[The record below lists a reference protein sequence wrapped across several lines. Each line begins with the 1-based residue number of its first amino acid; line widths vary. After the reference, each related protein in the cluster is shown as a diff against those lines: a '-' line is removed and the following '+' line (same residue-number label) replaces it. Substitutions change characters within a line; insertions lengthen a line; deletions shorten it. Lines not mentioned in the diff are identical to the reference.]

1 MPQVK
6 APKGTLPQYLV
17 DCIIRGLIV
26 ACSVV
31 PFSLR
36 GKLMGQILK
45 LIIAPFIGYKKRVI
59 DNLTYIYPQ
68 MVDAEKTRIANAV
81 TVNAGR
87 TFIENYDI
95 LTLKQKLKN
104 CDIKGEGLAA
114 LEMAQASG
122 KPVLFV
128 TGHFGNFEAP
138 RAALVAKG
146 YQIGGLYR
154 PMSNPYFNYHYAQN
168 MHRLSGPVFE
178 QGRRGTMGLLR
189 HLKTGG
195 MGVLLFDIYDSKGV
209 HIPFLGK
216 PAPTVTSAA
225 EIALKTGAV
234 LIPMFGL
241 RREDGR
247 LFDIILRA
255 PIIHSTALEMTVKM
269 TKQLEEMVKEYP
281 EQWFWIHRRWKPERQ
296 LRSAEPLISP

>member
-1 MPQVK
+1 MTQAK
-6 APKGTLPQYLV
+6 ALNGTFSQYMG
-17 DCIIRGLIV
+17 DAIIRGLIG
-26 ACSVV
+26 ACRIV

-36 GKLMGQILK
+36 GKLMGQVLK
-45 LIIAPFIGYKKRVI
+45 SIIAPFIGYKKRAI

-68 MVDAEKTRIANAV
+68 MGAAEKTRIANAV
-81 TVNAGR
+81 AVNAGR

-95 LTLKQKLKN
+95 LTLKQKLKD

-114 LEMAQASG
+114 LEIAQASG

-195 MGVLLFDIYDSKGV
+195 MGVLLFDIYDSKGH

-241 RREDGR
+241 RREDSR

-255 PIIHSTALEMTVKM
+255 PINHSTALEMTVKM
-269 TKQLEEMVKEYP
+269 TQQLEEMVNGHP
-281 EQWFWIHRRWKPERQ
+281 EQWFWIHRRWKPERH
-296 LRSAEPLISP
+296 ISNVIP

>member
-1 MPQVK
+1 MPLAK
-6 APKGTLPQYLV
+6 AEKGTLPQYLG
-17 DCIIRGLIV
+17 DAIIRGLIG
-26 ACSVV
+26 ACRVV

-45 LIIAPFIGYKKRVI
+45 SIVAPSVGYKKRAI
-59 DNLTYIYPQ
+59 DNLTYIYPE
-68 MVDAEKTRIANAV
+68 MNIAEKTRIANAV
-81 TVNAGR
+81 AVNAGR

-104 CDIKGEGLAA
+104 CDITGEGLTA
-114 LEMAQASG
+114 LEIAQASG
-122 KPVLFV
+122 QPVLFV

-154 PMSNPYFNYHYAQN
+154 PMSNPYFNDHYAQN

-178 QGRRGTMGLLR
+178 QGRRGTMGFLR

-195 MGVLLFDIYDSKGV
+195 MGVLLFDIYASRGA

-216 PAPTVTSAA
+216 PAPTATSAA

-241 RREDGR
+241 RCEDSR
-247 LFDIILRA
+247 LFKIILNA
-255 PIIHSTALEMTVKM
+255 PIAHSNALEMTMEM
-269 TKQLEEMVKEYP
+269 TKQLEEMVNDNP
-281 EQWFWIHRRWKPERQ
+281 EQWFWIHRRWKPERHW
-296 LRSAEPLISP
+296 SSGEP

>member
-1 MPQVK
+1 MPQAK
-6 APKGTLPQYLV
+6 ARKGTLPQYLADV
-17 DCIIRGLIV
+17 IIRGLIGF
-26 ACSVV
+26 CRVV

-45 LIIAPFIGYKKRVI
+45 SIIAPCIGYKKRAI
-59 DNLTYIYPQ
+59 ENLSYIYPQ
-68 MVDAEKTRIANAV
+68 MDGAEKTRIANAV
-81 TVNAGR
+81 AVNAGR

-95 LTLKQKLKN
+95 LTLKQKLEN
-104 CDIKGEGLAA
+104 CEIKGEGLVA
-114 LEMAQASG
+114 LETAQASG

-154 PMSNPYFNYHYAQN
+154 PMSNPYFNDHYAQN

-195 MGVLLFDIYDSKGV
+195 MGVLLFDIYASRGA

-241 RREDGR
+241 RREDSR
-247 LFDIILRA
+247 LFDIILQA
-255 PIIHSTALEMTVKM
+255 PIAHSNALTMTMDV
-269 TKQLEEMVKEYP
+269 TKQLEEMVNDHP
-281 EQWFWIHRRWKPERQ
+281 EQWFWIHRRWKPERHGS
-296 LRSAEPLISP
+296 SAEP

>member
-1 MPQVK
+1 MPMAK
-6 APKGTLPQYLV
+6 APKGTLPQYLGDV
-17 DCIIRGLIV
+17 TIRGLIA
-26 ACSVV
+26 ACGVV
-31 PFSLR
+31 PFALR

-45 LIIAPFIGYKKRVI
+45 SIIAPLSGYKKRAI

-68 MVDAEKTRIANAV
+68 MDRAEKNRIADAV
-81 TVNAGR
+81 AVNAGR

-104 CDIKGEGLAA
+104 CEIKGEGLVA
-114 LEMAQASG
+114 LEMAQETG
-122 KPVLFV
+122 KPVLFI

-154 PMSNPYFNYHYAQN
+154 PMSNPYFNDHYAKN

-195 MGVLLFDIYDSKGV
+195 MGVLLFDIYDSRGA

-241 RREDGR
+241 RRQDSQ
-247 LFDIILRA
+247 LFDIILKA
-255 PIIHSTALEMTVKM
+255 PIAHSTALEMTVEM
-269 TKQLEEMVKEYP
+269 TKQLEEMVHDYP
-281 EQWFWIHRRWKPERQ
+281 EQWFWIHRRWKPERH
-296 LRSAEPLISP
+296 RRRIEN

>member
-1 MPQVK
+1 MPQAK
-6 APKGTLPQYLV
+6 APKGTLPQYLSDV
-17 DCIIRGLIV
+17 IIRGLISF
-26 ACSVV
+26 CRVV

-36 GKLMGQILK
+36 GELMGQILK
-45 LIIAPFIGYKKRVI
+45 SIIAPFIGYKKRAI
-59 DNLTYIYPQ
+59 DNLSYIYPQ
-68 MVDAEKTRIANAV
+68 MAGAEKTRIANAV
-81 TVNAGR
+81 AVNAGR

-114 LEMAQASG
+114 LETAQASG

-154 PMSNPYFNYHYAQN
+154 PMSNPYFNDHYAQN
-168 MHRLSGPVFE
+168 MHLLSGPVFE

-195 MGVLLFDIYDSKGV
+195 MGVLLFDIYDSRGAQ
-209 HIPFLGK
+209 ITFLGK

-241 RREDGR
+241 RREDSR
-247 LFDIILRA
+247 LFDIILQT
-255 PIIHSTALEMTVKM
+255 PIAHTSALEMTMEM
-269 TKQLEEMVKEYP
+269 TKQLEQMVKDHP
-281 EQWFWIHRRWKPERQ
+281 EQWFWIHRRWKPERH
-296 LRSAEPLISP
+296 RSSVDP

>member
-1 MPQVK
+1 MPMAK
-6 APKGTLPQYLV
+6 APKGTFLQYLG
-17 DCIIRGLIV
+17 DFIIRGLIV

-31 PFSLR
+31 PFELR

-45 LIIAPFIGYKKRVI
+45 SIIAPLSGYKKRAI

-68 MVDAEKTRIANAV
+68 MGGAEKKRIADAV
-81 TVNAGR
+81 AVNAGR

-95 LTLKQKLKN
+95 LTLKKMLKN
-104 CDIKGEGLAA
+104 CEIKGEGLAA

-154 PMSNPYFNYHYAQN
+154 PMSNPYFNDHYSKN

-195 MGVLLFDIYDSKGV
+195 MGVLLFDIYDSRGIE
-209 HIPFLGK
+209 IPFLGK

-234 LIPMFGL
+234 IIPMFGL
-241 RREDGR
+241 RREDSR
-247 LFDIILRA
+247 LFDIILKA
-255 PIIHSTALEMTVKM
+255 PITHSTALEMTVQM
-269 TKQLEEMVKEYP
+269 TKQLEEMVHDYP
-281 EQWFWIHRRWKPERQ
+281 EQWFWIHRRWKPERH
-296 LRSAEPLISP
+296 RSRIEP